1 MCGLH
6 SQSYHTYCVT
16 EGCCLLLLLL
26 SLFMLLSLL
35 LLLSACCWL
44 AITCTVYLQHSVLSP
59 AAKTVQVEPY
69 HPYMRPGTLI
79 TAPCHTILSIISGW
93 LRELEDLHLQRL
105 RVDIKDF
112 QPAEV
117 EGLSKNWKPWVAAGK
132 HLCGAAT
139 NCTLRWCASSM
150 QHSRSYRQQSPQQEP
165 SVSQI
170 SQPGKSILSQQ
181 HTRQQP

>member
-79 TAPCHTILSIISGW
+79 TAPCSHHPFYNIRVAQRAGRPTSAAAACGHQGLPACRG
-93 LRELEDLHLQRL
+93 RGPEQKLETLGGCWQASLWCSHQLH
-105 RVDIKDF
+105 
-112 QPAEV
+112 PALV
-117 EGLSKNWKPWVAAGK
+117 CL
-132 HLCGAAT
+132 
-139 NCTLRWCASSM
+139 
-150 QHSRSYRQQSPQQEP
+150 
-165 SVSQI
+165 
-170 SQPGKSILSQQ
+170 
-181 HTRQQP
+181 